1 MKITHVAEY
10 ASGGVATYLRNT
22 IAYQLDCDDIETI
35 DLFISNFNSENINFN
50 SEKFRIHRYDYHRN
64 IKGIIQ
70 LLKIVPDIVK
80 VKSDVIHFHST
91 FAGLLRPFI
100 KFASWKQ
107 KVLIVY
113 TSHGWSFFKEDI
125 GNFQK
130 VIFII
135 IENILSYFTNLIIN
149 VSRHDYP
156 ISTKY
161 GISKKKS
168 TFIYNTIKPEVKPLP
183 VKNPF
188 TKVNTYKIC
197 FIGRFD
203 KAKGLDFLLNSF
215 DFDHSNIE
223 IMIIGKAVLNDA
235 QINTSNTEHIHFVGW
250 INNNELDSYI
260 RLCDAVVI
268 PSRWEAFGLT
278 ALEAMKNSKLVISS
292 NAGGL
297 PEIVK
302 TGYNGFVFQKEDKYS
317 LIATLK
323 KFQKLDSKDIDIMDQ
338 HAHQTFIKKFN
349 YEKNN
354 ADLIKIYEDGVKN
367 A

>member
-1 MKITHVAEY
+1 
-10 ASGGVATYLRNT
+10 SRNDYL
-22 IAYQLDCDDIETI
+22 
-35 DLFISNFNSENINFN
+35 
-50 SEKFRIHRYDYHRN
+50 
-64 IKGIIQ
+64 
-70 LLKIVPDIVK
+70 
-80 VKSDVIHFHST
+80 
-91 FAGLLRPFI
+91 
-100 KFASWKQ
+100 
-107 KVLIVY
+107 
-113 TSHGWSFFKEDI
+113 
-125 GNFQK
+125 
-130 VIFII
+130 
-135 IENILSYFTNLIIN
+135 
-149 VSRHDYP
+149 

-168 TFIYNTIKPEVKPLP
+168 KLIYNTIKPEVKTLS

-292 NAGGL
+292 NA
-297 PEIVK
+297 
-302 TGYNGFVFQKEDKYS
+302 
-317 LIATLK
+317 
-323 KFQKLDSKDIDIMDQ
+323 
-338 HAHQTFIKKFN
+338 
-349 YEKNN
+349 
-354 ADLIKIYEDGVKN
+354 
-367 A
+367 